1 MNTLS
6 GSSMLA
12 VPQLHLPTADNTQT
26 QFWQQAE
33 SAYSSV
39 GSRWQAALN
48 QACLD
53 GLLPWIQSERDS
65 QAQAWSKAASR
76 PSFWEIVNGAA
87 IDLNSSRLVLIPT
100 TAIDFAELR
109 VPQEWIDLPSWAG
122 DYYLSVYVN
131 LDEGE
136 IQVLGYTTHQ
146 KLKQQGQYDPIDRSY
161 SYDGDDLIPD
171 LNVLWVAR
179 KLCPTEVLRAA
190 IDPVPQLLL
199 EQAENL
205 LIRLGNPQ
213 QLRPRL
219 AVPFALWGA
228 LMEHSGWRQQLY
240 RHRVGLPEQWSMS
253 KWFQSEISNLGQQLG
268 WGMMTMEPNLVL
280 ARGESN
286 ATTKILLRQL
296 TIAGQPYELR
306 VLPKGD
312 DLWRFELHSTN
323 HNNIPAGVKLRL
335 LTEDLLPFANNED
348 IALTATDRLFLDV
361 QISPGDGLVWE
372 TEPQPDRFEQEILR
386 F

>member
-12 VPQLHLPTADNTQT
+12 VPQLHLPIADNTQT

-53 GLLPWIQSERDS
+53 GLLPWIQSERDP
-65 QAQAWSKAASR
+65 QAQSWSKAASR
-76 PSFWEIVNGAA
+76 PSFWELVNGAA
-87 IDLNSSRLVLIPT
+87 IDLNGSRLVLIPT

-122 DYYLSVYVN
+122 DYYVSVYVN
-131 LDEGE
+131 SEEGE

-161 SYDGDDLIPD
+161 SYDGDDLISD

-190 IDPVPQLLL
+190 INPAPQMLL

-205 LIRLGNPQ
+205 LTRLGNPQ

-268 WGMMTMEPNLVL
+268 WDMMTMEPNLVL

-286 ATTKILLRQL
+286 PTTKILLRQL

-312 DLWRFELHSTN
+312 HLWRFELHSTN
-323 HNNIPAGVKLRL
+323 NTNIPCGVKLRL

-361 QISPGDGLVWE
+361 QVSPGDGLVWE
-372 TEPQPDRFEQEILR
+372 TEPQADRFEQEILR